1 MIVYGERRR
10 VLPVR
15 QALGELEAARGGD
28 PVGWLI
34 AAAELACGLLDAAR
48 ERRGCDEAGELEDAC
63 HELVHATALSI
74 APALAGPAGG
84 RGAAPPPVRPDPGA
98 AGREAAARARL
109 AELDLPGEVEVNAA
123 LEGFSHYAVDP
134 AQFARAA
141 RYARAGIPPPRVV
154 MGIRSIGL
162 PLAAVVAAALPGAA
176 LVSVR
181 PSGHPF
187 RREVRIGDRLRER
200 LVGAARGDPCGRAGG
215 DTTFA
220 VVDEGPGLSGSSF
233 AAVAEWLAAAGVP
246 AERTCYF
253 PSHAGEP
260 GPEATEAV
268 RRRWR
273 AARRYVVEPDL
284 GPLTEGADAV
294 DDLAGGRWRARLRL
308 DPPRWPPASGP
319 LERRKLIVERGGRAW
334 LYKFAGLGR
343 LGALKEERARRLA
356 AAGLHPPVAG
366 LVRGYL
372 VCEWFDDARPI
383 LSLGEPAVP
392 RAELL
397 AQVGAVL
404 AARASM
410 PASDGG
416 PGASPHEL
424 VEMAR
429 HNAGEALGAEAARAI
444 ERVAEA
450 APAAAR
456 ARCPVGVDGRLHRW
470 EWIARPGGALY
481 KVDAIDHALGHDL
494 IAEQDLCWDLA
505 GAAIELELDDGELEE
520 VRRRIGRPA
529 APPGVE
535 ELYRVC
541 YAAFQ
546 LGAVAMTESLARNGQ
561 APEEADRL
569 AAERARYRRHLER
582 LVLAG

>member
-10 VLPVR
+10 TLPVR
-15 QALGELEAARGGD
+15 RALRELEAARAGD
-28 PVGWLI
+28 PVSWLI
-34 AAAELACGLLDAAR
+34 AAGELACGLLDRAR
-48 ERRGCDEAGELEDAC
+48 ERSGCDDAGELEDAC
-63 HELVHATALSI
+63 HELVLATALAI
-74 APALAGPAGG
+74 APALSTAPAGE
-84 RGAAPPPVRPDPGA
+84 RGAAPPRPEADP

-109 AELDLPGEVEVNAA
+109 GALDLPAEVEVNAA

-134 AQFARAA
+134 DQFARAA
-141 RYARAGIPPPRVV
+141 RYARASIPPPRVV

-176 LVSVR
+176 LVSAR

-200 LVGAARGDPCGRAGG
+200 LVGAAGGAPSRPAGG

-246 AERTCYF
+246 PERTCYF
-253 PSHAGEP
+253 PSHGGEP
-260 GPEATEAV
+260 GPEATDVV

-273 AARRYVVEPDL
+273 AARRHVVEPDL
-284 GPLTEGADAV
+284 RPLTDGADAV
-294 DDLAGGRWRARLRL
+294 DELAGGRWRARLRL
-308 DPPRWPPASGP
+308 DPATWPPASGP
-319 LERRKLIVERGGRAW
+319 LERRKLIVERGGGAW

-343 LGALKEERARRLA
+343 LGPLKAERARRLA
-356 AAGLHPPVAG
+356 AAGLHPPVGA

-372 VCEWFDDARPI
+372 ACEWFDDARPI
-383 LSLGEPAVP
+383 VSLDEAAVP
-392 RAELL
+392 RAELV

-404 AARASM
+404 LARAGM

-429 HNAGEALGAEAARAI
+429 HNTGEALGAEAARAI
-444 ERVAEA
+444 DRIAEA

-456 ARCPVGVDGRLHRW
+456 AACPVGVDGRLHRW

-481 KVDAIDHALGHDL
+481 KVDAVDHALGHDL
-494 IAEQDLCWDLA
+494 VGEQDRCWDLA
-505 GAAIELELDDGELEE
+505 GAAIELELDDDELEE

-529 APPGVE
+529 APPAVE

-546 LGAVAMTESLARNGQ
+546 LGAAAMTESLARAGG
-561 APEEADRL
+561 AAEEADRL
-569 AAERARYRRHLER
+569 AAERGRYRRHLER